1 MKRTFNSLLF
11 LLVIAVIFSA
21 CGGKYPGYKKTES
34 GLYYKFFTESGDT
47 AKPKEN
53 DILNLKLSYS
63 AKIAGKDTLFMD
75 GKNDFK
81 LPLAKS
87 AFKGDIYEGLKL
99 MSKGDSAS
107 FIMSADS
114 FYKKIVRGPLPKGVD
129 SLGVLTFNVKLID
142 FMSQEEMMKKQEAEN
157 ATKEVAETEVLNK
170 YLTDNKITTAP
181 TASGL
186 YYIEVKKGNGKKPV
200 AGKKVKVHY
209 TGTLLDGTK
218 FDSSFDHD
226 GKQPLE
232 FPLGQGQVIPGWD
245 EGVALMSVGGKAKLI
260 IPSKLAYGARNA
272 GPIPAFSTLLFDVEL
287 VEVEK

>member
-1 MKRTFNSLLF
+1 MKKTFNSFLF
-11 LLVIAVIFSA
+11 LLAVAVVFTA
-21 CGGKYPGYKKTES
+21 CGGKYPGYKKTDT
-34 GLYYKFFTESGDT
+34 GLYYKFFVESDDT

-53 DILNLKLSYS
+53 DILTLKLSYS
-63 AKIAGKDTLFMD
+63 AKINGKDTLFMD

-114 FYKKIVRGPLPKGVD
+114 FYTKIVHGPRPKGVD
-129 SLGVLTFNVKLID
+129 SLAVLTFNVKMID

-157 ATKEVAETEVLNK
+157 AVKEAAEMELLNK
-170 YLTDNKITTAP
+170 YLTDNKITVTP

-186 YYIEVKKGNGKKPV
+186 YFMEVKKGNGKKPV

-218 FDSSFDHD
+218 FDSSFDHP
-226 GKQPLE
+226 GKEPFE

-245 EGVALMSVGGKAKLI
+245 EGISLMSVGGKAKLI
-260 IPSKLAYGARNA
+260 IPSKLGYGGRSA